1 MKWERGER
9 GSGRG
14 VKGARWPARRHSER
28 YCELALERGILF
40 KCKEPRG
47 SKVTVEL
54 STVAY
59 LGREE
64 RRSDGA

>member
-14 VKGARWPARRHSER
+14 VKGARWRVRRHSER
-28 YCELALERGILF
+28 YRELALEWGILF
-40 KCKEPRG
+40 ECREPRG
-47 SKVTVEL
+47 SNVTLEL
-54 STVAY
+54 STVAN

-64 RRSDGA
+64 RDGA